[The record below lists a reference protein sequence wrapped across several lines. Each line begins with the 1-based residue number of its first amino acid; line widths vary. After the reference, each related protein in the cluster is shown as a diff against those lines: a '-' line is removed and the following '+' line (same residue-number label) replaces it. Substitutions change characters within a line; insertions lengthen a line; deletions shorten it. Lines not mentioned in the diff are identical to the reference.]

1 MRKQLWMLGG
11 ALAAA
16 GCSLPATIVSSIAD
30 GAPVVT
36 TDRAAAPT
44 LVDGAA
50 MDITFVNKTRKVQ
63 ALPAGST
70 FYEIRAMY
78 TEAVI
83 RSQALLADFHAGVK
97 SLPNSLTGYS
107 INVPAPGTPAPAGA
121 PRLRYAQHT
130 QLDDPLFPS
139 LTDGTKTINPTS
151 DPNVYFLGQGILKTA
166 QANGFPPL
174 VADVFASGV
183 SSTPIGSVNDI
194 QSVKLGF
201 SAGEALFNTIWNTGV
216 FYTDPASTGA
226 PTVEDPGDNGVLGP
240 VTQDRPLTDN
250 TTLTNS
256 RYYKWKFPIAATK
269 FTFGS
274 GLPLGRLVVDI
285 RVTDS
290 AGNALIF
297 GATQM
302 LLQQGANPV
311 TVTMSDNAE
320 GLADISITLP
330 K

>member
-1 MRKQLWMLGG
+1 
-11 ALAAA
+11 
-16 GCSLPATIVSSIAD
+16 
-30 GAPVVT
+30 
-36 TDRAAAPT
+36 
-44 LVDGAA
+44 
-50 MDITFVNKTRKVQ
+50 MDITFKHNRKIQ
-63 ALPAGST
+63 ALPASSS
-70 FYEIRAMY
+70 FYEVRAIY

-83 RSQALLADFHAGVK
+83 RSQALLADFHVGVK
-97 SLPNSLTGYS
+97 ALPNSLTGYS
-107 INVPAPGTPAPAGA
+107 LNVPAPGSAAPAGA

-130 QLDDPLFPS
+130 QLDDPHYPS

-174 VADVFASGV
+174 VADVFGSGV

-216 FYTDPASTGA
+216 SYASPSPMPNPAVA
-226 PTVEDPGDNGVLGP
+226 LGP
-240 VTQDRPLTDN
+240 VAQDRPLTDN
-250 TTLTNS
+250 ATRNNT
-256 RYYKWKFPIAATK
+256 RYYKWKFPFAATS
-269 FTFGS
+269 FTFGT
-274 GLPLGRLVVDI
+274 GLPLGRLAVDI
-285 RVTDS
+285 RVTD
-290 AGNALIF
+290 ANGNALAF
-297 GATQM
+297 GATQL

-311 TVTMSDNAE
+311 TVTMNDNQE

>member
-1 MRKQLWMLGG
+1 VLGG

-16 GCSLPATIVSSIAD
+16 GCTLPATIVNNVDGGAAVTTRGKATTAFVED
-30 GAPVVT
+30 GASLDVT
-36 TDRAAAPT
+36 FKHKGRQ
-44 LVDGAA
+44 
-50 MDITFVNKTRKVQ
+50 VQ
-63 ALPAGST
+63 ALSGA
-70 FYEIRAMY
+70 FYEIRAIY
-78 TEAVI
+78 TEAVV
-83 RSQALLADFHAGVK
+83 RSQALLADFHVGVK
-97 SLPNSLTGYS
+97 ALPNSLTGYS
-107 INVPAPGTPAPAGA
+107 LNVPAPGSPAPAGA

-130 QLDDPLFPS
+130 QLDDPHYPS

-174 VADVFASGV
+174 VADVFANGV

-201 SAGEALFNTIWNTGV
+201 SAGEALFNTIWNSGV
-216 FYTDPASTGA
+216 TYASPATASA
-226 PTVEDPGDNGVLGP
+226 ILGP

-250 TTLTNS
+250 TALTNS
-256 RYYKWKFPIAATK
+256 RYYKWKFPFAATN
-269 FTFGS
+269 FSFGT

-285 RVTDS
+285 RVVDAAGS
-290 AGNALIF
+290 ATAF
-297 GATQM
+297 GATQI

-311 TVTMSDNAE
+311 TVTMSDNTE
-320 GLADISITLP
+320 GLASIDITLP

>member
-1 MRKQLWMLGG
+1 MRKYLWMLGG

-16 GCSLPATIVSSIAD
+16 GCATPLALVQNVSD
-30 GAPVVT
+30 GAGIATRDKATATFV
-36 TDRAAAPT
+36 D
-44 LVDGAA
+44 DGASLEL
-50 MDITFVNKTRKVQ
+50 TFKHNSAAQRKVQ
-63 ALPAGST
+63 ALSGA
-70 FYEIRAMY
+70 FYEIRAIY
-78 TEAVI
+78 TEAVV
-83 RSQALLADFHAGVK
+83 RSQALLADFHVGVK

-107 INVPAPGTPAPAGA
+107 LNVPAPGTAAPAGA

-130 QLDDPLFPS
+130 QLDDPHYPS

-174 VADVFASGV
+174 VADVFANGV

-201 SAGEALFNTIWNTGV
+201 SAGEALFNAIWNTGV
-216 FYTDPASTGA
+216 SYASPSPGA
-226 PTVEDPGDNGVLGP
+226 SASVALGP

-250 TTLTNS
+250 TALTNT
-256 RYYKWKFPIAATK
+256 RYYKWKFPFFATS

-290 AGNALIF
+290 AGNATAF
-297 GATQM
+297 GSTQL

-311 TVTMSDNAE
+311 TVTMNDNNE
-320 GLADISITLP
+320 GLASIDITLP